1 MSPVALTLDAP
12 LEVPA
17 TSVLEL
23 CEHDRNVLLWQVK
36 GESRLD
42 VDGVA
47 LALSAGM
54 ALWIPVD
61 ARHSFTVQRNSSV
74 LPMFF
79 PDDGRGGIG
88 HPTIVTIDDHL
99 ETACLALVSSY
110 YSLVEPPADLTA
122 VVRALIAV
130 QIAIPD
136 GVRMPTS
143 LPALRIAR
151 SLLLSPGDRRTLAD
165 WSRVVHLSTRSL
177 ERAFSSET
185 GLTWR
190 QWRQVSR
197 MARATQLLLGSR
209 MSVTAIAHRVGFD
222 THSAFTRAFR
232 EFHGISP
239 TEFRDG
245 ASPAPADHAR
255 RGRREAS

>member
-1 MSPVALTLDAP
+1 MSPLRSRSTP

-47 LALSAGM
+47 PRSAPV

-197 MARATQLLLGSR
+197 MRAGDAVVARQSDVRHGDRPSGRFRHPQRLHAP
-209 MSVTAIAHRVGFD
+209 
-222 THSAFTRAFR
+222 FR